1 MLRLP
6 DFYSRIHASGNSETL
21 GCMLTFIGLMIYE
34 GATLTSLK
42 IAFVFLLVF
51 MANPIGSHILS
62 KSAYKSGHPIWTL
75 KTKGAKKLLGLAGPD
90 HSIDEPVGHLERR
103 KIMEIYTIEA
113 ILLVFL
119 ILITCAVIFC
129 KDILSAAIIY
139 SAFSFC
145 AVLLYLMMG
154 SPDVAF
160 TEAVIGTISTI
171 FFVAS
176 LKKIDRW
183 CK

>member
-1 MLRLP
+1 
-6 DFYSRIHASGNSETL
+6 
-21 GCMLTFIGLMIYE
+21 
-34 GATLTSLK
+34 
-42 IAFVFLLVF
+42 
-51 MANPIGSHILS
+51 
-62 KSAYKSGHPIWTL
+62 
-75 KTKGAKKLLGLAGPD
+75 
-90 HSIDEPVGHLERR
+90 
-103 KIMEIYTIEA
+103 MEIYTIEA
-113 ILLVFL
+113 LLLVFL
-119 ILITCAVIFC
+119 ILITCAVIF
-129 KDILSAAIIY
+129 Y

>member
-1 MLRLP
+1 
-6 DFYSRIHASGNSETL
+6 
-21 GCMLTFIGLMIYE
+21 
-34 GATLTSLK
+34 
-42 IAFVFLLVF
+42 
-51 MANPIGSHILS
+51 
-62 KSAYKSGHPIWTL
+62 
-75 KTKGAKKLLGLAGPD
+75 
-90 HSIDEPVGHLERR
+90 
-103 KIMEIYTIEA
+103 MEIYTIEA

-119 ILITCAVIFC
+119 ILITCAVI
-129 KDILSAAIIY
+129 
-139 SAFSFC
+139 FC